1 MNRQGGIDKKSI
13 DSVDETID
21 SKGTIAKTRAGIDA
35 LRENQLWNI
44 NTPIIGRSPYR
55 LEKARLRSEDCPVT
69 PCVPARRDRR

>member
-44 NTPIIGRSPYR
+44 NTPIRKRG
-55 LEKARLRSEDCPVT
+55 SEAKT
-69 PCVPARRDRR
+69 VPLHRASRHVGIDVNKDV